1 MTQSPQTSVLR
12 FQFPAFGAHKG
23 SVLAESSA
31 IDINGDTWNLMINIS
46 KSKCQRD
53 GDSSSNVNHHLIC
66 MNLVL
71 MRDVTSSV
79 NTDDIKFSFVVR
91 DEKGNVAHEEDF
103 LPYGSTDDS
112 SLMKVFNLKGANAS
126 DNGSILLN
134 GTLVIDIVVHALP
147 KE

>member
-1 MTQSPQTSVLR
+1 
-12 FQFPAFGAHKG
+12 
-23 SVLAESSA
+23 
-31 IDINGDTWNLMINIS
+31 
-46 KSKCQRD
+46 
-53 GDSSSNVNHHLIC
+53 VNHHLIC

-112 SLMKVFNLKGANAS
+112 SLMNVFNLKGANAS

-147 KE
+147 KESANHTLFNPFQRNMLNISTVEKDQISHSNLGTSNNLQFTHTNSF